1 VEDWPRSTFADV
13 SDTCSREKT
22 RQPPPTHTR
31 TLSLSLSLS
40 VFPPSL
46 SLSLCGY
53 TVFVSVVGGGE
64 TFRVFVF
71 LCQILTVE
79 LFFCLCVCVVTEYL
93 HVVVTT
99 EAGESDV
106 GEDREF
112 FKARAS
118 EEKIFFVHFIV
129 R

>member
-1 VEDWPRSTFADV
+1 MEDWTRSTFADV

-31 TLSLSLSLS
+31 THTHSLSLSLS
-40 VFPPSL
+40 
-46 SLSLCGY
+46 GY

-79 LFFCLCVCVVTEYL
+79 LCVCLCVCVVTEYL
-93 HVVVTT
+93 PVVVTT